1 MTSISVRPGQ
11 SWLESIWY
19 DGTGR
24 GAWLLPLSLLY
35 GVVTRLR
42 RLCYRVRVLPSV
54 AVGRPVIVVGN
65 LTVGGAGK
73 TPLVVYL
80 VTQLQRQGFT
90 VGVISRGYG
99 GSSRAVRPVTARTD
113 PREVGDEPVLIAK
126 RTHSRVFVGRNRV
139 AAARAAVAA
148 GADIIV
154 SDDGL
159 QHYALARDLE
169 IVVVDGERG
178 FGNMRLLP
186 AGPLREPLRRLRR
199 ADFVVMNG
207 AGWLERVGLPAGRA
221 ALTMGLLPSDA
232 APVCGRGA
240 VRSLASFRGQPVHAV
255 AGIGHPQR
263 FFELLRKAEL
273 QLIEHPLPDHH
284 PLQAADLAF
293 GDDAPV
299 LMTEKDAVK
308 CADLNDKR
316 LWFLPVS
323 AHFNALESN
332 ELLAAITARIHQ
344 TRG

>member
-1 MTSISVRPGQ
+1 MTARTVRPGQ
-11 SWLESIWY
+11 AWLESIWY
-19 DGTGR
+19 GGTGQ
-24 GAWLLPLSLLY
+24 GAWLLPLSFLY
-35 GVVTRLR
+35 GTVTRLR
-42 RLCYRVRVLPSV
+42 RLCYQLHVLRPV
-54 AVGRPVIVVGN
+54 VVGRPVIVVGN

-80 VTQLQRQGFT
+80 VMQLQRQGLT

-99 GSSRAVRPVTARTD
+99 GSSRIVRPVTARSD

-148 GADIIV
+148 GVDVIV

-178 FGNMRLLP
+178 FGNHRLLP
-186 AGPLREPLRRLRR
+186 AGPMREPLRRLRR

-207 AGWLERVGLPAGRA
+207 AGWLERVRLPRGRA
-221 ALTMGLLPSDA
+221 ALTMTLLPSDA
-232 APVCGRGA
+232 APVSGRGA

-263 FFELLRKAEL
+263 FFELLRKADL
-273 QLIEHPLPDHH
+273 QLIEHPLPDHY
-284 PLQAADLAF
+284 PLQPADLAF

-308 CADLNDKR
+308 CAGLVDER
-316 LWFLPVS
+316 MWFLPVS
-323 AHFNALESN
+323 AHFSALESS
-332 ELLAAITARIHQ
+332 ELLAAIAARIHQ
-344 TRG
+344 TQV